1 MDELGPIECLLARLF
16 AKLEGGGE
24 FSEEKGKRQTDDVL
38 RLRRH
43 KDNRTIRNARGLNL
57 GADPQSTS

>member
-43 KDNRTIRNARGLNL
+43 KDNRTIRNAR
-57 GADPQSTS
+57 